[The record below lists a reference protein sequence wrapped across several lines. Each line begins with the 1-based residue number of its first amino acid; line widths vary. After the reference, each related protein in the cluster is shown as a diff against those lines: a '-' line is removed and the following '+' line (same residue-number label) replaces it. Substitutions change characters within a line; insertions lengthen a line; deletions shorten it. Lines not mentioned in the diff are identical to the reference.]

1 MKMKN
6 FVKKAAQIL
15 TAAVVLFFIYAGYL
29 FMMTGSWRGMEAFTS
44 SLFEEDL
51 DVAPTVTIKSVS
63 GGFLSWSR
71 EVELENGQKIYFH
84 RDKNPSAWRL
94 EKGDEIAVFISPSEL
109 EKNKSAYFCG
119 AFEKR

>member
-6 FVKKAAQIL
+6 LMKRAAQIL
-15 TAAVVLFFIYAGYL
+15 AAAVVLFFIYVSYL
-29 FMMTGSWRGMEAFTS
+29 FMMAGSWRGMEAFTS

-71 EVELENGQKIYFH
+71 KVELSNGQKIYFH
-84 RDKNPSAWRL
+84 RDTNPSAWSL
-94 EKGDEIAVFISPSEL
+94 EEGDKIAIYISPGEL
-109 EKNKSAYFCG
+109 EKNKSAFFCG

>member
-6 FVKKAAQIL
+6 LMKRAAQVIL
-15 TAAVVLFFIYAGYL
+15 AAVVLFCVYAGYL
-29 FMMTGSWRGMEAFTS
+29 FMMTGTWNGMEAYVS

-51 DVAPTVTIKSVS
+51 NDAPTLTIKSVS

-71 EVELENGQKIYFH
+71 KVELSNGQKIYFH
-84 RDKNPSAWRL
+84 RDTNPSAWSL
-94 EKGDEIAVFISPSEL
+94 EEGDKIAIYISPGEL
-109 EKNKSAYFCG
+109 EKNKSAFFCG

>member
-6 FVKKAAQIL
+6 LMKRAAQIL
-15 TAAVVLFFIYAGYL
+15 AAAVVLFFIYVGYL
-29 FMMTGSWRGMEAFTS
+29 FMMAGSWRGMEAFTS

-71 EVELENGQKIYFH
+71 KVELSNGQKIYFH
-84 RDKNPSAWRL
+84 RDKNPSAWGL
-94 EKGDEIAVFISPSEL
+94 EAGDKIAVYISPDEMKK
-109 EKNKSAYFCG
+109 EKSAFFCG

>member
-1 MKMKN
+1 MVVAIL
-6 FVKKAAQIL
+6 FVFY
-15 TAAVVLFFIYAGYL
+15 VGYL
-29 FMMTGSWRGMEAFTS
+29 FMMVGEWYKFERFAS

-51 DVAPTVTIKSVS
+51 KNASTLTIKSVS

-71 EVELENGQKIYFH
+71 KVELSNGQKIYFH

-109 EKNKSAYFCG
+109 EKNKSAFFCG

>member
-1 MKMKN
+1 MKKIA
-6 FVKKAAQIL
+6 KRAAQIL
-15 TAAVVLFFIYAGYL
+15 AAAVVLFFIYVGYL
-29 FMMTGSWRGMEAFTS
+29 FMMAGSWRGMEAFTS

-71 EVELENGQKIYFH
+71 EIELENGQKIYFH
-84 RDKNPSAWRL
+84 RDKNPSAWGL
-94 EKGDEIAVFISPSEL
+94 EAGDKIAIYISPGEL
-109 EKNKSAYFCG
+109 EKNKSAFFCG

>member
-6 FVKKAAQIL
+6 LMKRAAQVIL
-15 TAAVVLFFIYAGYL
+15 AAVVLFCVYAGYL
-29 FMMTGSWRGMEAFTS
+29 FMMTGTWNGMEAYVS

-51 DVAPTVTIKSVS
+51 NDAPTLTIKSVS

-71 EVELENGQKIYFH
+71 KVELENGQKIYFH
-84 RDKNPSAWRL
+84 RDTNPSAWSL
-94 EKGDEIAVFISPSEL
+94 EEGDKIAIYISPGEL
-109 EKNKSAYFCG
+109 EKNKSAFFCG

>member
-1 MKMKN
+1 MKN

-29 FMMTGSWRGMEAFTS
+29 FMMTGSWRGMEAYVS

-71 EVELENGQKIYFH
+71 KVELSNGQKIYFH
-84 RDKNPSAWRL
+84 RDKNPSAWGL
-94 EKGDEIAVFISPSEL
+94 EKGDKIAIYISPGEL
-109 EKNKSAYFCG
+109 EKNKSAFFCG

>member
-1 MKMKN
+1 MKN
-6 FVKKAAQIL
+6 LKKITAQALMVVAILFVFY
-15 TAAVVLFFIYAGYL
+15 VGYL
-29 FMMTGSWRGMEAFTS
+29 FMMVGEWYKFERFAS
-44 SLFEEDL
+44 SLFEGDL
-51 DVAPTVTIKSVS
+51 KNAPTLTIKSVS

-71 EVELENGQKIYFH
+71 KVELSNGQKIYFH